1 MNILFDQTEAQAL
14 FYNGAAEYAQT
25 VFFKMISLLDE
36 YPDVHIYSLYHSD
49 KKFRYEKLSCENLKR
64 YNSVT
69 PVDYKNKSLKD
80 VVKEN
85 NIDLL
90 FITCAQSFC
99 DLNIGDTDNI
109 PCKIV
114 CVIHDLCDEEMNL
127 SGMQFFQHLSQPLK
141 MIRYYLSRTK
151 LRLMTHHVKGRRVQM
166 LSMLTNNDADIITVS
181 NYTKDS
187 LGYNYPSLKNK
198 IHVLSSPL
206 KEVSDSGADIKNS
219 ELRDLINHNEK
230 YFLIL
235 SADRVLKNAERMIK
249 AFGLFVRQKGLDYK
263 LVTIGYDKKKK
274 FENHIPLP
282 FLSMS
287 DLENA
292 YKNCHALLY
301 PSLFEG
307 FGYPPLEAM
316 RYGKPV
322 ICSNVCSMPEV
333 LENAPI
339 YFAPIYETD
348 MYAALNKFL
357 DIPYKE
363 LSERSKV
370 QYTKV
375 AKKQSEDLQ
384 YLAQS
389 LLNGHFIDI
398 NKNNNR

>member
-49 KKFRYEKLSCENLKR
+49 KKFRYEKLSCENLKKYR
-64 YNSVT
+64 RIT
-69 PVDYKNKSLKD
+69 PVDYKCKSLKD
-80 VVKEN
+80 IVKEN
-85 NIDLL
+85 DIDLL

-99 DLNIGDTDNI
+99 DLNIGNTDNI
-109 PCKIV
+109 PCKLV

-127 SGMQFFQHLSQPLK
+127 SGIQFFQHLSQPLK
-141 MIRYYLSRTK
+141 MVRYYLSRTK
-151 LRLMTHHVKGRRVQM
+151 LRLTAHHVKGRRVQM

-181 NYTKDS
+181 DYTKES
-187 LGYNYPSLKNK
+187 LSYNYPSLKNK

-206 KEVSDSGADIKNS
+206 KEISISDADIRNR
-219 ELRDLINHNEK
+219 ELRDLINLNEK

-235 SADRVLKNAERMIK
+235 SADRVLKNADRMIK
-249 AFGLFVRQKGLDYK
+249 AFRLFIKQRNLNYK
-263 LVTIGYDKKKK
+263 LVTIGYDKKK

-287 DLENA
+287 DLEHA

-348 MYAALNKFL
+348 MFSALNKFQ

-363 LSERSKV
+363 LSDRSKA
-370 QYTKV
+370 QYSKV
-375 AKKQSEDLQ
+375 AKKQSDDLQ
-384 YLAQS
+384 HLTQS
-389 LLNGHFIDI
+389 LLNGSFINI
-398 NKNNNR
+398 NKNKY